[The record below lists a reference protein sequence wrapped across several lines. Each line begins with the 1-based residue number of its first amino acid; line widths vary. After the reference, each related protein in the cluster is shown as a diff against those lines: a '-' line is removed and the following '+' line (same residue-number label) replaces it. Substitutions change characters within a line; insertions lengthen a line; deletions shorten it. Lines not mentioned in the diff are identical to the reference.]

1 MTADIH
7 LLIDGIKGESAH
19 DKHKDEIEVESW
31 TFGVTQ
37 PVSFSGSGLSCGKA
51 DVSHLTISKSM
62 DKASPNLWMYCAKG
76 KHLDKVVLT
85 QRRSG
90 DGSIELVKF
99 TLKDAMIAG
108 VHKSGANGSGPRETV
123 DIAFTSVEYDYTP
136 QKPDGK
142 ADGVVSGKYDF
153 KAHK

>member
-1 MTADIH
+1 MSADIH
-7 LLIDGIKGESAH
+7 VSIDGVKGEASH

-31 TFGVTQ
+31 QWGVSQ
-37 PVSFSGSGLSCGKA
+37 PISFTGTGLSGGKA
-51 DVSHLTISKSM
+51 DVSHLTITKSV
-62 DKASPNLWMYCAKG
+62 DKSSPNLVMYCAKG

-123 DIAFTSVEYDYTP
+123 DIAFSAVEYDYTP
-136 QKPDGK
+136 QKPDGS

-153 KAHK
+153 KASK